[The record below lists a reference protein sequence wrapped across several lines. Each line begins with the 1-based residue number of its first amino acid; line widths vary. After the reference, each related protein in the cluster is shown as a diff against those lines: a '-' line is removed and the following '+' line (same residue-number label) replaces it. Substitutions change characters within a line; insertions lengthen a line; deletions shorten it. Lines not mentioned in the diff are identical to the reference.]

1 MQAGQDEVDIVLL
14 VQMQILN
21 IYKKMRELQ
30 NIDIVF

>member
-30 NIDIVF
+30 NINIVF